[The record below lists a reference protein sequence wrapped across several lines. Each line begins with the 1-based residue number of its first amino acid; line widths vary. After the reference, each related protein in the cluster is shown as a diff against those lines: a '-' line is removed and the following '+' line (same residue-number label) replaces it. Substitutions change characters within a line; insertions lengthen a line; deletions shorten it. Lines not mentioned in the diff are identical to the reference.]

1 MSSERPTI
9 LCVDDEPSILRAL
22 RRVFIEEPWEVLLAE
37 SGAEGLAIL
46 EERDVELVLSD
57 FRMPGMNG
65 VEFLKRVK
73 ELRPDPVRVLLTGYA
88 DTDVI
93 VSALNE
99 GEIYRYINKPWNE
112 TELLDVVKKAL
123 EHGRLRRENVAL
135 GARLDGEGSALQALQ
150 LARQLI
156 EDLPLAI
163 FGLDADGVLVLANAR
178 ARELDPRELDLD
190 GDALSPDAEPT
201 VEPLVVDDEV
211 LGVVVQG
218 AGMEALELEP
228 ENWHMP
234 VAASAGD
241 TWHA

>member
-1 MSSERPTI
+1 MSDDRPTI

-46 EERDVELVLSD
+46 TERDADLVLSD

-65 VEFLKRVK
+65 VEFLQHVK
-73 ELRPDPVRVLLTGYA
+73 EVRPETVRVVLTGYA

-93 VSALNE
+93 VSALND
-99 GEIYRYINKPWNE
+99 GEVYRYINKPWNE
-112 TELLDVVKKAL
+112 TELLDIVRKAL
-123 EHGRLRRENVAL
+123 EHGRLRRENAAL
-135 GARLDGEGSALQALQ
+135 GVRLSGEGATAQALQ

-156 EDLPLAI
+156 EELPLAV
-163 FGLDADGVLVLANAR
+163 FGLDADGVLVLANAL

-190 GDALSPDAEPT
+190 GEALPPDADPT
-201 VEPLVVDDEV
+201 VEPLIVDDEM

-228 ENWHMP
+228 EQWHAP
-234 VAASAGD
+234 IAAGAGD
-241 TWHA
+241 TCHA